1 MMNGSDLASTTAS
14 SPKSK
19 EDQVV
24 NGHDEKENNPFAE
37 YMWMENE
44 EDFNRQRDSDS
55 TIVISCGTRD
65 LHLPQAQLEGEGQRK
80 NQCLKSESI
89 LSLAISAASP
99 GG

>member
-1 MMNGSDLASTTAS
+1 M
-14 SPKSK
+14 
-19 EDQVV
+19 
-24 NGHDEKENNPFAE
+24 DEVSGGGGGKNNLTMPLTLLGVS
-37 YMWMENE
+37 
-44 EDFNRQRDSDS
+44 QRDSDS
-55 TIVISCGTRD
+55 TVVISCGTRD